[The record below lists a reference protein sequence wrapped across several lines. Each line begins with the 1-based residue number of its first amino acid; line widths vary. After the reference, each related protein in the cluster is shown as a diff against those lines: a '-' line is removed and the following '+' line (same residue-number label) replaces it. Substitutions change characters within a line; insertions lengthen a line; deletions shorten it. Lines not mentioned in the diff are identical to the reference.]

1 MGSDYGKSN
10 LRGQRRHSALLLV
23 SKTANWRRPKVK
35 RCLQSHANSLRFQV
49 PSLLTTL
56 THHHSAID
64 VKYRSTDPEM
74 NGPFVYK

>member
-35 RCLQSHANSLRFQV
+35 RCLQSHAVVRGKARCESV
-49 PSLLTTL
+49 
-56 THHHSAID
+56 
-64 VKYRSTDPEM
+64 
-74 NGPFVYK
+74 